1 MAQRLTGALSPENAG
16 QGLTR
21 GMPVTGD
28 ELLIR
33 VDTASADGEPIVR
46 TLRWKRVA

>member
-1 MAQRLTGALSPENAG
+1 MTQRLTGALSPENVG
-16 QGLTR
+16 QVLTR
-21 GMPVTGD
+21 GMTATGD
-28 ELLIR
+28 ELLIG